1 MKNLKF
7 LNKFYLDKEKDIII
21 NLYKSNEDE
30 ITYILETPN
39 HNTGNLITN
48 LAKICNVE
56 TVKNENDM
64 KIITG
69 TIPASIN
76 GDNEIVYI
84 FRLGGFKIA
93 NIYENGKI
101 EIKAKIPAIT
111 KTLMS
116 QTKEYNLPIEKTII
130 KSYILKK
137 SKFRTDLHTHMNA
150 NLSPDCLIA
159 LGISNQIRYPLY
171 YIKKLNLRM
180 SKKQEVEISEQREL
194 VKEQFKDSE
203 LKGKYLTRKID
214 DNTFINFADFILNNL
229 ENADYN
235 ISKIRT
241 SLSILKDGQAVFT
254 NLEKLYIYRYVFARG
269 VESDT
274 KILLNE
280 NDINKIP
287 EQDIENM
294 VIQMLKDKE
303 ENNKYAKNN
312 FFQNKLLWIARE
324 YQKQGIKYVEI
335 ADTNLTKKGE
345 PAIKLL
351 EDVHEIMPKI
361 EEETGVKIRFLFAI
375 RRIPLTIIKDQ
386 KTSLNY
392 LRENL
397 DVMKSV
403 AKSPYVVGSDFI
415 GEEINDI
422 SELQPAISEIVRYV
436 VEEDNGFTIRIHAGE
451 NDSLR
456 DNVEKSID
464 CINSSLKPGEKMPKF
479 RLGHGLYTADLK
491 TEKGKNLIKKMQET
505 GAILEFQLTSNV
517 RLNNLSDLSKHP
529 LKTYLENN
537 IKCIQGT
544 DGCGF
549 YGTDTI
555 DEQLALQNLLN
566 LNNEDFLKMRE
577 VEDKLIS
584 DSDKYFEEKSKKFE
598 KFLNGRTLREAILE
612 EELLNEEK
620 SKDNNM
626 DLRIRKGVFAKELL
640 KTKIKE
646 LPTDKVPIIIAGG
659 SFNGQN
665 RETLLTEEGQKMLEE
680 LIKKI
685 NNEKA
690 YFVIGHKMEGF
701 EKAIVD
707 ISKKLN
713 KKFEIDAIV
722 PKMISEE
729 NGQKLINENID
740 KIRISTENED
750 SGIYKS
756 FNYEIFE
763 RRSSVV
769 VAFDG
774 NSPVSNLV
782 QEAKNGKGKSKIYV
796 NAQNTSLYEKARSLT
811 GYVVPFNI
819 SDNIV
824 DRILQENPEIA
835 E

>member
-171 YIKKLNLRM
+171 YIKKLNLKM
-180 SKKQEVEISEQREL
+180 SKKQELEIAKQREI
-194 VKEQFKDSE
+194 VQEQFKASD

-241 SLSILKDGQAVFT
+241 SLAILKDGQAVFT

-269 VESDT
+269 VESDS

-280 NDINKIP
+280 TDINKIP
-287 EQDIENM
+287 EQDIKNM

-303 ENNKYAKNN
+303 KDSKYAKNN

-386 KTSLNY
+386 KTSGNY

-397 DVMKSV
+397 DVMKAVS
-403 AKSPYVVGSDFI
+403 KSPYVVGSDFI

-464 CINSSLKPGEKMPKF
+464 CIKSSLNPGEKMPKF

-491 TEKGKNLIKKMQET
+491 TSEGKNLIKKMQET

-529 LKTYLENN
+529 LKTYLQNN

-566 LNNEDFLKMRE
+566 LTDADFQKMRE
-577 VEDKLIS
+577 VEDCLIN
-584 DSDKYFEEKSKKFE
+584 DSDTYFKEKSKKFE
-598 KFLNGRTLREAILE
+598 EFLNGRSLREAILE

-620 SKDNNM
+620 SKDKNM

-646 LPTDKVPIIIAGG
+646 LPTNKVPIIIAGG

-665 RETLLTEEGQKMLEE
+665 RETLLTEEGQKMLED

-701 EKAIVD
+701 EKALVD

-713 KKFEIDAIV
+713 KIFEIDAIV
-722 PKMISEE
+722 PKIISEE
-729 NGQKLINENID
+729 NRQKLINENID

-763 RRSSVV
+763 RRNSVV

-796 NAQNTSLYEKARSLT
+796 NEQNTSLYEKAKSLT
-811 GYVVPFNI
+811 GYVVPFNMN
-819 SDNIV
+819 DNIV